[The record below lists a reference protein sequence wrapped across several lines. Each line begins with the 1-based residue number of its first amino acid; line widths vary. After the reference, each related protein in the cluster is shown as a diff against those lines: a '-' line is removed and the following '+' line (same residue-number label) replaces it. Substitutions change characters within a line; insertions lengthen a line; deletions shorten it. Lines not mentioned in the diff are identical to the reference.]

1 MNTIRL
7 LRSLLPLLCLLNGMH
22 SLAAT
27 VYKTVDENG
36 VVTFSDT
43 PPANEAA
50 EEVQIDVQEGL
61 SPEESAARLD
71 EMRETTD
78 RMAADRREREQ
89 HRAKLREMQASTA
102 QSSVE
107 PPQQAQSYPD
117 TLYRDYYPVY
127 PPYYRPPHHYPGRP
141 PGYRPRPEHPIAR
154 PPIRPP
160 GPPPGSSNSQLMR
173 PLVSP
178 RR

>member
-1 MNTIRL
+1 MITRKL
-7 LRSLLPLLCLLNGMH
+7 PVLLLPLLCLLNGTH
-22 SLAAT
+22 ALAAT

-43 PPANEAA
+43 PPATEAV
-50 EEVQIDVQEGL
+50 EEVQINVQEGL
-61 SPEESAARLD
+61 SPEESAARLE

-78 RMAADRREREQ
+78 RMAEDRREREQ
-89 HRAKLREMQASTA
+89 HRAELRESQARSAQASA
-102 QSSVE
+102 E
-107 PPQQAQSYPD
+107 PPRQEQSYTGP
-117 TLYRDYYPVY
+117 LYTDYYPVY
-127 PPYYRPPHHYPGRP
+127 PPYYRPPHHYPGHP

-154 PPIRPP
+154 PPMRPP

>member
-1 MNTIRL
+1 MN
-7 LRSLLPLLCLLNGMH
+7 LRESLILLLPLLCLLNGIH
-22 SLAAT
+22 SRAAT

-43 PPANEAA
+43 PPATEPA

-61 SPEESAARLD
+61 SPEASAARLE

-78 RMAADRREREQ
+78 RMAADRREREK
-89 HRAKLREMQASTA
+89 HRAELRETQARSA
-102 QSSVE
+102 QVSAE
-107 PPQQAQSYPD
+107 PPRQERGYPE

-127 PPYYRPPHHYPGRP
+127 PPYYRPPHHYPGHP
-141 PGYRPRPEHPIAR
+141 PGYRPRPEHPVAR

-160 GPPPGSSNSQLMR
+160 VAPPGSSNSQLMR